1 MLTLLKKSLLIVA
14 LLVAVFLW
22 AGATTLVYADTCR
35 VQMPASGYDPLGC
48 ENVTNSW
55 VRLGQRLTIPDRTV
69 LSIGYH
75 VRRVGSPTG
84 NVTLS
89 IYAVDTN
96 EVIFSQVWGD
106 ASELPESGS
115 SGYCEV
121 TLGTPTRI
129 NQEVRL
135 CVEYYGGNAT
145 DYCVAAYYTGD
156 KITGE
161 SYINYY
167 HYGQWHDIGEAEE
180 GSYCYTYICEVTP
193 PTNGDDAHAGPNMP
207 IVAAIIGGLVV
218 CILGIG
224 YLVRNKQSDRDR
236 SKDDA

>member
-1 MLTLLKKSLLIVA
+1 MLIMLRKGLLVVT
-14 LLVAVFLW
+14 LLVALVLW
-22 AGATTLVYADTCR
+22 EGVAMPVYADMCR
-35 VQMPASGYDPLGC
+35 VQMPASGYDPLGG

-55 VRLGQRLTIPDRTV
+55 VRLGQRLTISNREV

-89 IYAVDTN
+89 IYDASTD
-96 EVIFSQVWGD
+96 EVIFSKVWGD
-106 ASELPESGS
+106 ASGLPESGA

-121 TLGTPTRI
+121 TLDPPIRI
-129 NQEVRL
+129 NREVRL

-145 DYCVAAYYTGD
+145 DYCQSAYFTGD

-161 SYINYY
+161 SYTNYY

-180 GSYCYTYICEVTP
+180 GSYCYEYTCEVDPLPDDGGVT
-193 PTNGDDAHAGPNMP
+193 GDPN
-207 IVAAIIGGLVV
+207 IRVAIIVGAVV
-218 CILGIG
+218 CVLGIA
-224 YLVRNKQSDRDR
+224 YLIRDKRRVKQS
-236 SKDDA
+236 

>member
-1 MLTLLKKSLLIVA
+1 
-14 LLVAVFLW
+14 
-22 AGATTLVYADTCR
+22 
-35 VQMPASGYDPLGC
+35 MPASSYDPLGG

-55 VRLGQRLTIPDRTV
+55 VRLGQRLVIPDREV

-84 NVTLS
+84 DVSLA
-89 IYAVDTN
+89 IYDTETD

-106 ASELPESGS
+106 ASNLPESGA

-121 TLGTPTRI
+121 VLDPPIRI
-129 NQEVRL
+129 NREVRL

-161 SYINYY
+161 SYTNYY
-167 HYGQWHDIGEAEE
+167 HYGGWHDIGEAEE
-180 GSYCYTYICEVTP
+180 GSYCYTYTCEVTP
-193 PTNGDDAHAGPNMP
+193 PPCDDNPSEKPN
-207 IVAAIIGGLVV
+207 IIILVTIIGGLVV
-218 CILGIG
+218 CVLGIG
-224 YLVRNKQSDRDR
+224 YLMRNKSNSSRR
-236 SKDDA
+236 EL